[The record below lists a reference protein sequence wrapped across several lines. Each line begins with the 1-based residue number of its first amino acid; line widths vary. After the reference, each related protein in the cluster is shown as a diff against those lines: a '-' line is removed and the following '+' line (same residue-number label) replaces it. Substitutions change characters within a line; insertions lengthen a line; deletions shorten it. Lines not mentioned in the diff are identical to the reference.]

1 MDFFLL
7 VLTSVLMHTFHKASF
22 QNPKFTIFRLY
33 SLFLKK
39 LGSGSESSQ
48 RNICVSQTRLWFHS
62 FLKLEVL
69 KAKYPG
75 SLYIPDMEV
84 LALFCFNLLMENRGY
99 QGKCRLSWLLQDWLS
114 FFPLFFPTT
123 YHFFSTGSE
132 NLLPWTFMWL
142 FSSSF
147 IEIQSMHSTVEV
159 TGVQHNDL
167 TSMWRNNYH
176 N

>member
-22 QNPKFTIFRLY
+22 QNPKFAIFRLY

-84 LALFCFNLLMENRGY
+84 FALFCFNLLMETIKENRKLSRKM
-99 QGKCRLSWLLQDWLS
+99 QAFQIASRLVIFLSSVLSYHSPFFLNWLRKFTPLNLHVIVFLQ
-114 FFPLFFPTT
+114 F
-123 YHFFSTGSE
+123 Y
-132 NLLPWTFMWL
+132 
-142 FSSSF
+142 
-147 IEIQSMHSTVEV
+147 
-159 TGVQHNDL
+159 
-167 TSMWRNNYH
+167 
-176 N
+176 